1 MKKKFKDLTTSPDF
15 PDLEKQKL
23 ELWKSLKAVESL
35 KELRKDSVEKVYYDG
50 PITAN
55 GMPHYGHA
63 ITWTMK
69 DVIPRYWSM
78 KNYLVS
84 RNIGWDCQGIP
95 VEFEIEKEMGFEH
108 KDDIEEFGVAKFN
121 EMCRQSVLKHRDAM
135 FAYESRLGRWFDES
149 DMYYTMDASY
159 IESMW
164 WALKELYNKGFL
176 YQGYKVVAYSTRA
189 GTSLSTHEVQDGGY
203 KELEDPSVTLKFK
216 LIDEDAFV
224 LAWTTTP
231 WTLPS
236 NLMLA
241 VGKKVVYAKVQYEGE
256 TYYVAEARL
265 EDVFKNNSYK
275 VLEKLSSSDLEGRE
289 YEPLFDYYLSK
300 RAEGCFRIVIAD
312 HASDEDGTGIVHL
325 APYGAEDFDVF
336 MALGIQLF
344 DYLDESARFTDEI
357 PELKGKFY
365 KDANPI
371 ILESLEKKGLL
382 FDSSTILHRMPIC
395 WRTGTPLIY
404 KPIRSW
410 YLATTKLKERMLEEN
425 QKVNWK
431 PEHTKNGASKI
442 WLENVRDWA
451 LSRSRYWG
459 TPLPVW
465 INDKT
470 GDIHVIGSFQELEE
484 LSGVKLEDPHK
495 PYVDEVTWDDKSSGG
510 TFRRV
515 PDVVDVWFDSGAVP
529 FAKLHY
535 PFENQDRFK
544 ETFPAEYISE
554 SDDQVRLWFYTM
566 HVLGVALFDKVPYKN
581 VVVSGMLLD
590 EKGKKLSKS
599 KKNYQPLDTVLDK
612 YGGDVLR
619 YFLLNSPIVQGE
631 SPRFYEQVLIDARK
645 EFFLPLWNCVKYFV
659 TYANKAE
666 FEPDLNVP
674 KSDNVLDKWVLARL
688 QETINV
694 VVEKMDDYTVM
705 EAARQLAPLVNDL
718 STWYVRRSRD
728 RINSGDAES
737 LHVLFFVLSSLSK
750 LIAPFVPFMA
760 EEIYQT
766 LNLPDYTEF
775 GSVHFDFFPSYKE
788 LEQSEIE
795 ILQRMAN
802 TREVVSLALSVRV
815 SEAIKIRQPLAGLY
829 VTSESLNLFSDLIE
843 DEVNVKVVHVGSEI
857 PSQISA
863 MPFSESKEY
872 KVYLDTTLTRELEL
886 EGAARDLIRKIQDMR
901 KEENLDVSDRVKV
914 FLMDEA
920 DNAEILKMFGD
931 YIKDKVGAEEIEFST
946 EYRVQNLA

>member
-1 MKKKFKDLTTSPDF
+1 
-15 PDLEKQKL
+15 
-23 ELWKSLKAVESL
+23 
-35 KELRKDSVEKVYYDG
+35 
-50 PITAN
+50 
-55 GMPHYGHA
+55 
-63 ITWTMK
+63 
-69 DVIPRYWSM
+69 
-78 KNYLVS
+78 
-84 RNIGWDCQGIP
+84 
-95 VEFEIEKEMGFEH
+95 
-108 KDDIEEFGVAKFN
+108 
-121 EMCRQSVLKHRDAM
+121 
-135 FAYESRLGRWFDES
+135 
-149 DMYYTMDASY
+149 
-159 IESMW
+159 
-164 WALKELYNKGFL
+164 
-176 YQGYKVVAYSTRA
+176 
-189 GTSLSTHEVQDGGY
+189 
-203 KELEDPSVTLKFK
+203 
-216 LIDEDAFV
+216 
-224 LAWTTTP
+224 
-231 WTLPS
+231 
-236 NLMLA
+236 
-241 VGKKVVYAKVQYEGE
+241 
-256 TYYVAEARL
+256 
-265 EDVFKNNSYK
+265 
-275 VLEKLSSSDLEGRE
+275 
-289 YEPLFDYYLSK
+289 
-300 RAEGCFRIVIAD
+300 
-312 HASDEDGTGIVHL
+312 
-325 APYGAEDFDVF
+325 
-336 MALGIQLF
+336 
-344 DYLDESARFTDEI
+344 
-357 PELKGKFY
+357 
-365 KDANPI
+365 
-371 ILESLEKKGLL
+371 
-382 FDSSTILHRMPIC
+382 
-395 WRTGTPLIY
+395 
-404 KPIRSW
+404 

>member
-1 MKKKFKDLTTSPDF
+1 
-15 PDLEKQKL
+15 
-23 ELWKSLKAVESL
+23 
-35 KELRKDSVEKVYYDG
+35 
-50 PITAN
+50 
-55 GMPHYGHA
+55 
-63 ITWTMK
+63 
-69 DVIPRYWSM
+69 
-78 KNYLVS
+78 
-84 RNIGWDCQGIP
+84 
-95 VEFEIEKEMGFEH
+95 
-108 KDDIEEFGVAKFN
+108 
-121 EMCRQSVLKHRDAM
+121 
-135 FAYESRLGRWFDES
+135 
-149 DMYYTMDASY
+149 
-159 IESMW
+159 
-164 WALKELYNKGFL
+164 
-176 YQGYKVVAYSTRA
+176 
-189 GTSLSTHEVQDGGY
+189 
-203 KELEDPSVTLKFK
+203 
-216 LIDEDAFV
+216 
-224 LAWTTTP
+224 
-231 WTLPS
+231 
-236 NLMLA
+236 
-241 VGKKVVYAKVQYEGE
+241 
-256 TYYVAEARL
+256 
-265 EDVFKNNSYK
+265 
-275 VLEKLSSSDLEGRE
+275 
-289 YEPLFDYYLSK
+289 
-300 RAEGCFRIVIAD
+300 
-312 HASDEDGTGIVHL
+312 
-325 APYGAEDFDVF
+325 
-336 MALGIQLF
+336 
-344 DYLDESARFTDEI
+344 
-357 PELKGKFY
+357 
-365 KDANPI
+365 
-371 ILESLEKKGLL
+371 
-382 FDSSTILHRMPIC
+382 
-395 WRTGTPLIY
+395 
-404 KPIRSW
+404 
-410 YLATTKLKERMLEEN
+410 
-425 QKVNWK
+425 
-431 PEHTKNGASKI
+431 
-442 WLENVRDWA
+442 
-451 LSRSRYWG
+451 
-459 TPLPVW
+459 
-465 INDKT
+465 
-470 GDIHVIGSFQELEE
+470 
-484 LSGVKLEDPHK
+484 
-495 PYVDEVTWDDKSSGG
+495 
-510 TFRRV
+510 
-515 PDVVDVWFDSGAVP
+515 
-529 FAKLHY
+529 
-535 PFENQDRFK
+535 
-544 ETFPAEYISE
+544 
-554 SDDQVRLWFYTM
+554 
-566 HVLGVALFDKVPYKN
+566 
-581 VVVSGMLLD
+581 SGMLLD

>member
-410 YLATTKLKERMLEEN
+410 YLAT
-425 QKVNWK
+425 
-431 PEHTKNGASKI
+431 
-442 WLENVRDWA
+442 
-451 LSRSRYWG
+451 
-459 TPLPVW
+459 
-465 INDKT
+465 
-470 GDIHVIGSFQELEE
+470 
-484 LSGVKLEDPHK
+484 
-495 PYVDEVTWDDKSSGG
+495 
-510 TFRRV
+510 
-515 PDVVDVWFDSGAVP
+515 
-529 FAKLHY
+529 
-535 PFENQDRFK
+535 
-544 ETFPAEYISE
+544 
-554 SDDQVRLWFYTM
+554 
-566 HVLGVALFDKVPYKN
+566 
-581 VVVSGMLLD
+581 
-590 EKGKKLSKS
+590 
-599 KKNYQPLDTVLDK
+599 
-612 YGGDVLR
+612 
-619 YFLLNSPIVQGE
+619 
-631 SPRFYEQVLIDARK
+631 
-645 EFFLPLWNCVKYFV
+645 
-659 TYANKAE
+659 
-666 FEPDLNVP
+666 
-674 KSDNVLDKWVLARL
+674 
-688 QETINV
+688 
-694 VVEKMDDYTVM
+694 
-705 EAARQLAPLVNDL
+705 
-718 STWYVRRSRD
+718 
-728 RINSGDAES
+728 
-737 LHVLFFVLSSLSK
+737 
-750 LIAPFVPFMA
+750 
-760 EEIYQT
+760 
-766 LNLPDYTEF
+766 
-775 GSVHFDFFPSYKE
+775 
-788 LEQSEIE
+788 
-795 ILQRMAN
+795 
-802 TREVVSLALSVRV
+802 
-815 SEAIKIRQPLAGLY
+815 
-829 VTSESLNLFSDLIE
+829 
-843 DEVNVKVVHVGSEI
+843 
-857 PSQISA
+857 
-863 MPFSESKEY
+863 
-872 KVYLDTTLTRELEL
+872 
-886 EGAARDLIRKIQDMR
+886 
-901 KEENLDVSDRVKV
+901 
-914 FLMDEA
+914 
-920 DNAEILKMFGD
+920 
-931 YIKDKVGAEEIEFST
+931 
-946 EYRVQNLA
+946 

>member
-544 ETFPAEYISE
+544 ETFP
-554 SDDQVRLWFYTM
+554 
-566 HVLGVALFDKVPYKN
+566 
-581 VVVSGMLLD
+581 
-590 EKGKKLSKS
+590 
-599 KKNYQPLDTVLDK
+599 
-612 YGGDVLR
+612 
-619 YFLLNSPIVQGE
+619 
-631 SPRFYEQVLIDARK
+631 
-645 EFFLPLWNCVKYFV
+645 
-659 TYANKAE
+659 
-666 FEPDLNVP
+666 
-674 KSDNVLDKWVLARL
+674 
-688 QETINV
+688 
-694 VVEKMDDYTVM
+694 
-705 EAARQLAPLVNDL
+705 
-718 STWYVRRSRD
+718 
-728 RINSGDAES
+728 
-737 LHVLFFVLSSLSK
+737 
-750 LIAPFVPFMA
+750 
-760 EEIYQT
+760 
-766 LNLPDYTEF
+766 
-775 GSVHFDFFPSYKE
+775 
-788 LEQSEIE
+788 
-795 ILQRMAN
+795 
-802 TREVVSLALSVRV
+802 
-815 SEAIKIRQPLAGLY
+815 
-829 VTSESLNLFSDLIE
+829 
-843 DEVNVKVVHVGSEI
+843 
-857 PSQISA
+857 
-863 MPFSESKEY
+863 
-872 KVYLDTTLTRELEL
+872 
-886 EGAARDLIRKIQDMR
+886 
-901 KEENLDVSDRVKV
+901 
-914 FLMDEA
+914 
-920 DNAEILKMFGD
+920 
-931 YIKDKVGAEEIEFST
+931 
-946 EYRVQNLA
+946 